1 MSTMV
6 ELKLKAPPSHN
17 LIFKKSEEE
26 RLDELFRTKCH

>member
-1 MSTMV
+1 MSLA
-6 ELKLKAPPSHN
+6 ELKQKAPPSHS